1 MATRNYR
8 KLEDHVVDIFTAQRL
23 FAYQQKLYEV
33 LMADK
38 PRPQGSGGECKTD
51 VFVRAKEQGAE
62 NIIDL
67 KISVKSESSQEFQQN
82 KVSAQTAEDFFGN
95 GWESIVVEAT
105 KSIEDRFRE
114 RILLYASGKH
124 PTKPNS
130 MTVGWKLEIAS
141 KKRDLSV
148 KVPLTDEE
156 IREYVYRGT
165 NQPDS
170 KKDSVVCDTVIPN
183 SGVADYMLVTEISK
197 INSVDDV
204 ISQMIPIESYPVNDT
219 YLIFTANNYRTDV
232 KKADGP
238 RPLAVRIE
246 WNCVD
251 GKLVPK
257 LCFDAPLQYTGERDM
272 APLAVAALKAIGKK
286 NVNEIDPKT
295 DLVDKKIF
303 LE

>member
-8 KLEDHVVDIFTAQRL
+8 KLEDHVVDIFMTQRL
-23 FAYQQKLYEV
+23 FAYQQRLYEV

-51 VFVRAKEQGAE
+51 VFVRAKEQGAG

-95 GWESIVVEAT
+95 GWESIVVEST
-105 KSIEDRFRE
+105 KSIEDRFRD

-183 SGVADYMLVTEISK
+183 SGVADYMLVTEIPK
-197 INSVDDV
+197 INSVNDV
-204 ISQMIPIESYPVNDT
+204 INQMIPIESYPVNDT

-246 WNCVD
+246 WNCVN
-251 GKLVPK
+251 GKLVPE

-272 APLAVAALKAIGKK
+272 APLAVAALRAIGKK
-286 NVNEIDPKT
+286 NVNEIDPQT
-295 DLVDKKIF
+295 DLIDKKIF

>member
-8 KLEDHVVDIFTAQRL
+8 KLEDHVVNIFTVQRL

-33 LMADK
+33 LVADK

-51 VFVRAKEQGAE
+51 VFVRAKEQRSSKV
-62 NIIDL
+62 IDL
-67 KISVKSESSQEFQQN
+67 KISVKLESSQEFQQN

-95 GWESIVVEAT
+95 GWENIVIKSA
-105 KSIEDRFRE
+105 KSIEKRFKDRV
-114 RILLYASGKH
+114 LLYASGKY
-124 PTKPNS
+124 PTKANS
-130 MTVGWKLEIAS
+130 ITVGWKLEIAS

-165 NQPDS
+165 NQPES
-170 KKDSVVCDTVIPN
+170 KKNSIVCDIVIPN
-183 SGVADYMLVTEISK
+183 SGIADYMLVTEIPK
-197 INSVDDV
+197 INSIDDV
-204 ISQMIPIESYPVNDT
+204 INQMIPIENYPVNDT

-246 WNCVD
+246 WNCVE
-251 GKLVPK
+251 GKLVPGF
-257 LCFDAPLQYTGERDM
+257 CFDAPLQYTGERDM
-272 APLAVAALKAIGKK
+272 APLAVAALKALGKK
-286 NVNEIDPKT
+286 NVNEINPKT
-295 DLVDKKIF
+295 DLADKKIF